1 MSVITPELI
10 KMIHRDA
17 MDAGSDEEQ
26 SLRDTIRDEG
36 CLPSICYY
44 DNYSNPFEKA
54 AYYLHRIAT
63 RHPFVEG
70 NKRTAFMTA
79 ASIIYNDT
87 EYMIENNTE
96 ENDYFVRK
104 VASGLVEE
112 NEIIKWF
119 ENHIIRSKI

>member
-1 MSVITPELI
+1 
-10 KMIHRDA
+10 
-17 MDAGSDEEQ
+17 
-26 SLRDTIRDEG
+26 
-36 CLPSICYY
+36 
-44 DNYSNPFEKA
+44 
-54 AYYLHRIAT
+54 
-63 RHPFVEG
+63 
-70 NKRTAFMTA
+70 MTA